1 MQTCWALR
9 KAGVDDARIADRLS
23 ITVVDVE
30 HYISLFEGE
39 RAMVSGEMIDNFIN
53 LEVMRAL
60 EGAGSDLREARMA
73 TRYTGRDDKEGNP
86 IMERDWNTM
95 IASVQASGELLDRV
109 RPKGGG
115 VNVAVGIQNTGN
127 GMTGTVRTFEQRV
140 REKRELLAG
149 GNSKLLSDGNRLA
162 VADAVVQDADEAEPE
177 YMNDGA
183 DTTDDD
189 VDDNVDEL
197 EDEEGDGN
205 EIGN

>member
-9 KAGVDDARIADRLS
+9 KAGVDDARIADRLG

-39 RAMVSGEMIDNFIN
+39 RAMVSGEMIDDFIN

-60 EGAGSDLREARMA
+60 EGAGSDLREARRA
-73 TRYTGRDDKEGNP
+73 TRYTGRDDAEGNP

-115 VNVAVGIQNTGN
+115 VNVAVGIQNNPGN
-127 GMTGTVRTFEQRV
+127 GNNGQSRSFESVLRQVEQR
-140 REKRELLAG
+140 RRMELIETGQLLPGAKMLDG
-149 GNSKLLSDGNRLA
+149 GQA
-162 VADAVVQDADEAEPE
+162 EMVDAEYEEDESGEDTERAPDVELDDPDEADE
-177 YMNDGA
+177 D
-183 DTTDDD
+183 
-189 VDDNVDEL
+189 
-197 EDEEGDGN
+197 
-205 EIGN
+205 